1 MGFSSRKSFKAGPF
15 RVTASKSGLSYS
27 AGVKG
32 ARVTRRSDGRVQ
44 TTLSVPGTGLRHSTT
59 SGGTSRS
66 TTDGSHATAAPTS
79 APASAPTGRQRRP
92 GAWYFLI
99 VLLSAGVLSAVPFA
113 HAAARLQ
120 RRDLLVRAGCYAAA
134 VVVFGALSS
143 LAPKDAQGHA
153 VGAGGNLL
161 SGLSVLLLI
170 ATIVTACYQLVPLRR
185 EVFGLA
191 AGPAQPA
198 HPATADPVVAA
209 RLAARARRDEARS
222 LAQTDPV
229 LARDLHI
236 GRPDL
241 SREYDDGGLIDLN
254 HAPAVAIAEACSIEP
269 APAQRIVAARQE
281 LGSFGS
287 LDEVF
292 VFARIEDGTAA
303 LIREY
308 AVLLPR

>member
-27 AGVKG
+27 AGTKG
-32 ARVTRRSDGRVQ
+32 ARVTRRTDGRVQ
-44 TTLSVPGTGLRHSTT
+44 TTLSVPGTGFRHTATSSSTPQPT
-59 SGGTSRS
+59 GE
-66 TTDGSHATAAPTS
+66 AP
-79 APASAPTGRQRRP
+79 APTGRQRRP
-92 GAWYFLI
+92 GFWYFLV
-99 VLLSAGVLSAVPFA
+99 VLLSAGMFSAVPFA

-120 RRDLLVRAGCYAAA
+120 RKDLLVRAGCYAGAA
-134 VVVFGALSS
+134 VVFGVLSS
-143 LAPKDAQGHA
+143 LTPKDPKGNA
-153 VGAGGNLL
+153 VGAVGNVL
-161 SGLSVLLLI
+161 SGITVLFAI
-170 ATIVTACYQLVPLRR
+170 AVIVTACYQLVPLRR
-185 EVFGLA
+185 EVFGPA
-191 AGPAQPA
+191 AGADRPP
-198 HPATADPVVAA
+198 HPAAADPVVAA

-222 LAQTDPV
+222 LAQNDPV

-254 HAPAVAIAEACSIEP
+254 HAPAGAIAAACSIEP
-269 APAQRIVAARQE
+269 ALAESIVAARRE
-281 LGSFGS
+281 LGSFSS

-308 AVLLPR
+308 AILLAK